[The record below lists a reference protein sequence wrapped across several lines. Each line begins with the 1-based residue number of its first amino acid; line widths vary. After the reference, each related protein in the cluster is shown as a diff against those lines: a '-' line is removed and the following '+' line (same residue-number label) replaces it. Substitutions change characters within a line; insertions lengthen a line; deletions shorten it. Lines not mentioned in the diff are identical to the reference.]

1 MGELGARTILAPIL
15 WRQGKQVR
23 RTTPRLP
30 EAAAP
35 AREAPVA
42 VRPCDCSF
50 LDLAKRADSCAAQT
64 LPAEL
69 TSFGFHGWFRFKA
82 TLASSRWHHA
92 RGHRMVTSELRRE
105 GEHDVVVEQGYE
117 RGRPSLITLSLT
129 VRNRQLAG
137 VAIGGDAVAVNEG
150 TIQA

>member
-35 AREAPVA
+35 ARESPVA

-69 TSFGFHGWFRFKA
+69 TSFGFHGWFRLA
-82 TLASSRWHHA
+82 TLATSRVITQGG
-92 RGHRMVTSELRRE
+92 GHRMVTSELRRPVQSE
-105 GEHDVVVEQGYE
+105 D
-117 RGRPSLITLSLT
+117 SC
-129 VRNRQLAG
+129 
-137 VAIGGDAVAVNEG
+137 AVASAPIVS
-150 TIQA
+150 TPASIRRSQP